1 MTHTE
6 ITELEPR
13 QIDMVSGG
21 ALDGIFPLPVPP
33 IALPLPLPRL
43 PAPLPIP
50 HPRLPLV

>member
-1 MTHTE
+1 MSHTD
-6 ITELEPR
+6 IAELGAE

-21 ALDGIFPLPVPP
+21 ALDGIRPLPFPP
-33 IALPLPLPRL
+33 IALPLPMPRL